1 MEYRDYYKA
10 LGIERDASADEIKR
24 AWRKIAR
31 KHHPDVDASPQ
42 AADRFKAAGEA
53 YEVLK
58 DPEKRAAYDEL
69 GANWQSGEAFRPPPD
84 WESRD
89 FGFTGGGYTESD
101 PQGFSS
107 FFEELFG
114 RHGQGR
120 ATGGAG
126 RKAGGGRF
134 QAAGQDQHA
143 TLTVDLRDS
152 FQGATRA
159 LTLQIP
165 EFGADG
171 TVQLRDRTL
180 SVNIPKGIAEG
191 QTIRLKGQGGP
202 GLGGGPAGDLYLDIA
217 FAPDPLYRV
226 DGRDLTDRPADR
238 PVGGGT
244 RRQGQTADPGRP
256 RGGACA
262 QRRAARPEAAAE
274 GARPARQDTGRP
286 LCRALD
292 RQPAGA
298 NRGRAGGLR
307 KAARRVRFRS
317 PRQDGRLRW
326 SRPPKS
332 SRP

>member
-180 SVNIPKGIAEG
+180 SVIIPKGIAEG

-226 DGRDLTDRPADR
+226 DGRDLTIDLPIA
-238 PVGGGT
+238 PW
-244 RRQGQTADPGRP
+244 
-256 RGGACA
+256 
-262 QRRAARPEAAAE
+262 EAALGAKVKLPTPGGPVE
-274 GARPARQDTGRP
+274 ARVPSGARPGQKLRLKGRGLPGKTPGDLYAVLSIANPPVRTEAERAAFEKLRDAFDFDPRARM
-286 LCRALD
+286 
-292 RQPAGA
+292 
-298 NRGRAGGLR
+298 GG
-307 KAARRVRFRS
+307 
-317 PRQDGRLRW
+317 
-326 SRPPKS
+326 
-332 SRP
+332 